1 MSRVHPGE
9 TVGYLVHEPKDD
21 DNKSNDGRSSKTT
34 KDDTKVEGGADRK
47 EKRNSIHHRLSNS
60 FSNGIN
66 GL

>member
-9 TVGYLVHEPKDD
+9 THEPKDD

-47 EKRNSIHHRLSNS
+47 EKRKNFLPKAARTVKSL
-60 FSNGIN
+60 
-66 GL
+66 